1 MRYTKMKT
9 NSASAV
15 LGDTLMLYCAQ
26 PHKEIC
32 RFAAASSA
40 ILTAGFIGREYILL
54 HISVNFLMLDAFA
67 NFLTPLSL
75 ITTSVGACI
84 ILYFF
89 ASSFCSSASIT
100 S

>member
-32 RFAAASSA
+32 CFAAAYGALLAAES
-40 ILTAGFIGREYILL
+40 ICRED
-54 HISVNFLMLDAFA
+54 NRK
-67 NFLTPLSL
+67 
-75 ITTSVGACI
+75 
-84 ILYFF
+84 
-89 ASSFCSSASIT
+89 
-100 S
+100 